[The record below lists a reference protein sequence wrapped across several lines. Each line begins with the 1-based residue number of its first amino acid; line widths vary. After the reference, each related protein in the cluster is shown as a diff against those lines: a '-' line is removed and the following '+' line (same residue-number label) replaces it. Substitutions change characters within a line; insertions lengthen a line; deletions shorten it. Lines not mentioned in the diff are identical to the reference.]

1 MDIVDFATRSRMMS
15 GIRSINTIPE
25 KRIRSLLHRRGFR
38 FRIHDKT
45 LPGKPDIVLQKY
57 HAVIFVNGCFW
68 HGHNCSLFKLPATRR
83 EFWRNKID
91 KNRLNDKRSAIAL
104 QLAGWRIATVWECS
118 MKGTLCLDDIY
129 LADELSSWLHGDDK
143 NLEISEKKAGGK

>member
-1 MDIVDFATRSRMMS
+1 MDIVDPATRSRMMS
-15 GIRSINTIPE
+15 GIRSINTKPE

-38 FRIHDKT
+38 FRIHDKK
-45 LPGKPDIVLQKY
+45 LPGKPDIVLPKY

-83 EFWRNKID
+83 EFWQNKID
-91 KNRLNDKRSAIAL
+91 QNRLNDKRSASAV

-118 MKGTLCLDDIY
+118 MKGTLRLDDIC
-129 LADELSSWLHGDDK
+129 LADRLASWLQGDNG